1 MESRLQNPFALILCV
16 GFFIFFLQLANLAG
30 WGSKPLPVSY
40 RTEDLVQ
47 VANNHPYLLFQAIP
61 VNTAAPEQLVVIPGI
76 GPELSRRI
84 VAYRHEHGHFQAL
97 DELGRVCGIGPR
109 KLASLKAYCRL

>member
-1 MESRLQNPFALILCV
+1 MESRSQNPFALILFV
-16 GFFIFFLQLANLAG
+16 GFFIFFLQLSNLVG
-30 WGSKPLPVSY
+30 WGNKPLPVSY

-61 VNTAAPEQLVVIPGI
+61 VNTAAPEQLIVIPGI

-84 VAYRHEHGHFQAL
+84 ASYRHEHGPFQSL
-97 DELGRVCGIGPR
+97 EELGRVSGIGPR